1 MFDLITRF
9 QFIGPAKLPRGVSV
23 IREHLRETDNV
34 PLLVPL
40 FTDANPAAMKE
51 MVRKIPWKILIL
63 LGVHHILAHDM

>member
-1 MFDLITRF
+1 MFIALTCLTCHFLRVCF

-51 MVRKIPWKILIL
+51 MVRKIQ
-63 LGVHHILAHDM
+63 